1 MVLSHQSVLLDNQQV
16 MDRLDYYDITPKGMD
31 AYMASHGRHF
41 SKPMLEWA
49 VGMMKDRK
57 GNKVTLPDKKQL
69 DQILVSY
76 GVKVDRSEGFYD
88 PLYVWCM
95 AKADYFG
102 SSLVDDMHMARYV
115 KDFIDD
121 PDGNPTRAFD
131 EFYVNCVAKGVDIP
145 WEDMI

>member
-1 MVLSHQSVLLDNQQV
+1 

-49 VGMMKDRK
+49 VGRMRDRSGK
-57 GNKVTLPDKKQL
+57 KVSLPDKKQL
-69 DQILVSY
+69 DNILASNNVTIE
-76 GVKVDRSEGFYD
+76 RSEGFYD

-95 AKADYFG
+95 ARADYFG
-102 SSLVDDMHMARYV
+102 SSIADDMHMARYV
-115 KDFIDD
+115 KDFLDD